1 MSAEIKP
8 AQRNN
13 IRFSTRKPE
22 LLSKLKGSGDD
33 INAAILIPG
42 ESGVISVSYHNLG
55 TESSDSEISSDIG
68 DEPYN
73 YYGTCD
79 LIRRKNP
86 KKKPRVDERRRNIL
100 WKSMEVKNIEEHLQA
115 PPKSLLLAQ
124 TEDYIEYSR
133 SGKGMEKPKARSI
146 YENIYLSNI
155 LVIYKL
161 GLSGKNENLILIS
174 C

>member
-13 IRFSTRKPE
+13 NRFSTRKPE

-42 ESGVISVSYHNLG
+42 ESGVISVSYH
-55 TESSDSEISSDIG
+55 
-68 DEPYN
+68 
-73 YYGTCD
+73 
-79 LIRRKNP
+79 K
-86 KKKPRVDERRRNIL
+86 RRNIL